1 MRLRALISDY
11 LSHQRA
17 LGHRFKNEGF
27 ILRAFCNSVGSGAVS
42 ALTTEQVR
50 AYLQHGD
57 VSPQTLAKRH
67 RTLRGFYRYLAT
79 RRGMCLPVMPPAPK
93 EGTTTFIPHIYSHEE
108 LARLLR
114 AAPDACQR
122 RRALLNEDTLC
133 TVLLLLYG
141 AGLRL
146 GEAIQ
151 LDVGDV
157 DLEQALLT
165 VQQTKFFKRRL
176 VPLGKDLTRVLI
188 EYRRSA
194 DRQSARSADSPFFRM
209 RNGER
214 IGKSTIERTFCLLRT
229 IAHVSRPGGARR
241 QPRLHDL
248 RHTAAVHRLI
258 AWYRGGAD
266 LQYLLPRLATYLGH
280 KNLSGTQHY
289 LTLTPPLLREASK
302 RFERYAGGHC
312 HG

>member
-27 ILRAFCNSVGSGAVS
+27 ILRAFCRSVGNGAVS

-79 RRGMCLPVMPPAPK
+79 RRGMRLPVMPPAPK

-122 RRALLNEDTLC
+122 RRALLDTLC

-229 IAHVSRPGGARR
+229 IARVSRPGGARR